1 MEECAGKAFNNFLVH
16 DSHDYHELK
25 ELCLTEGLKFP
36 PCIIIG
42 LDSQRHTIDK
52 GLPPD
57 NVLTMYHKLSCSE
70 ENFASAVMNSLVDQ
84 ASSCC
89 ISCACLDL
97 FLKGCLSQA
106 HVILQLRAKFGDID
120 LLPARWCLALGSI

>member
-16 DSHDYHELK
+16 DSNDYHELK

-57 NVLTMYHKLSCSE
+57 NVLTVYHKLSCSE

-89 ISCACLDL
+89 SSCAGLDL
-97 FLKGCLSQA
+97 FPKGCLSEGNVTL
-106 HVILQLRAKFGDID
+106 HLRTKSCNRV
-120 LLPARWCLALGSI
+120 LLPATWCLALGSI